1 MSTFETRWKKMV
13 VSIPELRDESLK
25 MTMTVGEFR
34 VQMLKMYTRGADDE
48 AAETRST
55 MGSFDLFSGLFGG
68 KR

>member
-1 MSTFETRWKKMV
+1 MV

-48 AAETRST
+48 AEFTRGT
-55 MGSFDLFSGLFGG
+55 MGTADSLFGSIFG
-68 KR
+68 GQR